1 MAAPDITALF
11 FDQEEVPMA
20 LLFGPETIVPG
31 RRCAISSMGG
41 SFDRVQALEA
51 LKAMFPS
58 NLQVIVW
65 KSDTNEPISLESM
78 NFDEMELS
86 VAFRARSEACNI
98 LGDSQL
104 EYNNLKAQY
113 LSAINESER
122 VGVLLVM
129 KNLLHSAIFQNLAAN
144 ALKSYGTYTEGSTG
158 LAMCL
163 LDYRKLFSVDQA
175 RVQAIQNRINRALAR
190 ASLPRI
196 QDDAKPSATV
206 PEEAKLSTDS
216 AENSNLSKAPSKANN
231 NADRAP
237 SGRLRKKISDPSSS
251 SSSEHSPSTSEVEFP
266 VEGCHTDTE
275 REDLSDGNATPL
287 VIRTISATSQQDS
300 QPKDNSFPPLPRIPK
315 KKSKRS
321 RRNSKPKKSDKSQPK
336 KSRVSSKKNKK
347 HKSKK
352 PKKVPLPPT
361 SSSSSSCGGSDSE
374 SEEEPQAGAPIDQVL
389 QYCIPLSYLYTIT

>member
-1 MAAPDITALF
+1 MAAPDITAFF

-78 NFDEMELS
+78 NFDEMELA

-129 KNLLHSAIFQNLAAN
+129 KNLLHNAIFQNLAAN
-144 ALKSYGTYTEGSTG
+144 ALKSYGTTLKAQLDLLCVSWTTENFFQWIRLGF
-158 LAMCL
+158 
-163 LDYRKLFSVDQA
+163 KLFKTGSIGLWHV
-175 RVQAIQNRINRALAR
+175 
-190 ASLPRI
+190 LPY
-196 QDDAKPSATV
+196 
-206 PEEAKLSTDS
+206 L
-216 AENSNLSKAPSKANN
+216 
-231 NADRAP
+231 
-237 SGRLRKKISDPSSS
+237 
-251 SSSEHSPSTSEVEFP
+251 EF
-266 VEGCHTDTE
+266 
-275 REDLSDGNATPL
+275 RMMLN
-287 VIRTISATSQQDS
+287 
-300 QPKDNSFPPLPRIPK
+300 
-315 KKSKRS
+315 
-321 RRNSKPKKSDKSQPK
+321 
-336 KSRVSSKKNKK
+336 
-347 HKSKK
+347 
-352 PKKVPLPPT
+352 
-361 SSSSSSCGGSDSE
+361 
-374 SEEEPQAGAPIDQVL
+374 QVL
-389 QYCIPLSYLYTIT
+389 QFLKRLSFQLTVLRILICPKLLLRLIIMLTEHPLED